1 VQFGVGLPFH
11 GYVRLRVNDTPDG
24 EELGRVIGIDGEH
37 PDRGVRAA
45 AQEAPVRL
53 PKDFGS
59 APVGSFE
66 WEGTKSLN
74 GMPGSQVSVSQ
85 FDSDAAWT
93 P

>member
-1 VQFGVGLPFH
+1 MDVQFGVGLPFH
-11 GYVRLRVNDTPDG
+11 GYVTLRVNDTPDG
-24 EELGRVIGIDGEH
+24 GG
-37 PDRGVRAA
+37 A
-45 AQEAPVRL
+45 
-53 PKDFGS
+53 

-66 WEGTKSLN
+66 WEGTRSLN